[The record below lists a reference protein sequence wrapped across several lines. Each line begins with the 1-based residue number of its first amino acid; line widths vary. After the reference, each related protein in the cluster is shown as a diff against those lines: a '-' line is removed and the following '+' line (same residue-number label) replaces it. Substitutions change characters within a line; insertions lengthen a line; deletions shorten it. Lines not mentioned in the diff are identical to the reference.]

1 MLAVSIRPMK
11 ITFFDKL
18 FDVIRR
24 YNMQTKDIWN
34 IDENGVTGVQKRERV
49 VARRGYKQV

>member
-1 MLAVSIRPMK
+1 MK